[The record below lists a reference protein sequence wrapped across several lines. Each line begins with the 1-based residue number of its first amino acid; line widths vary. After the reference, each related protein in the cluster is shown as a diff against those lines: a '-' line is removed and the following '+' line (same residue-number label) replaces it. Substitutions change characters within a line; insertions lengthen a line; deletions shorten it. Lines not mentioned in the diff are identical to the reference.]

1 MNERQRNNVETLI
14 NSINDDL
21 AANKNELE
29 NLKLQIK
36 DVDSSYTSLTSQN
49 RRNESKISEYSILFK
64 KLRIDETQIKNQYDE
79 TIQDLENKIE
89 S

>member
-64 KLRIDETQIKNQYDE
+64 KLRIDETQFKNQYDE